1 MVRQEIQLCWKKE
14 GPRWIGSG
22 ACNLIVIACRS
33 LVNASRHLRQTTYVG
48 PLHNARD
55 QDGGEGHQPPTLS
68 SHAFRGRYNML
79 HWNTSSQNAHVM
91 GLQVFWLMAL
101 DFLGVWIDHAFILVI
116 PFQAKKKMFLIL
128 HYNCASFP
136 WNWAVCVINIVR
148 ITNAVQ
154 VTPWLSI
161 TNPQCHD

>member
-1 MVRQEIQLCWKKE
+1 MRREIQLCWKKE

-55 QDGGEGHQPPTLS
+55 QDGGEGHQPPTLG
-68 SHAFRGRYNML
+68 SHAFTGRYNML

-101 DFLGVWIDHAFILVI
+101 DFLGVWIDHALLTTSLTLLIE
-116 PFQAKKKMFLIL
+116 KMTSLIL
-128 HYNCASFP
+128 QTTMLYSLAIEVHVKKSTWAYQFCLARASFLFIC
-136 WNWAVCVINIVR
+136 NKN
-148 ITNAVQ
+148 
-154 VTPWLSI
+154 L
-161 TNPQCHD
+161 